1 MLVVDID
8 QVEKALSNRV
18 KDVPPF
24 KRVELVNDLRLVGIS
39 NRVGVISFHYSVED
53 LRKYLTD
60 KDIVNDV
67 DTFINKL
74 RVSTY

>member
-8 QVEKALSNRV
+8 QVEKALSKPMMLV
-18 KDVPPF
+18 APF

-60 KDIVNDV
+60 KDIVDDV

>member
-18 KDVPPF
+18 NDVSPF
-24 KRVELVNDLRLVGIS
+24 RRISLVNDLRLVGIS
-39 NRVGVISFHYSVED
+39 NRIGVISFHYSVED

-60 KDIVNDV
+60 NDIVDDV